1 MNMKLSFLRLCD
13 FVGFGDVSGSSPG
26 ENGSQGSA
34 EELGLVVCRHF
45 SAIDCCSGAI
55 VWDGSCSHSC

>member
-1 MNMKLSFLRLCD
+1 MGLSFLRLCE
-13 FVGFGDVSGSSPG
+13 FVGFGDASGGESGPG

-34 EELGLVVCRHF
+34 EELGLVVRGRF
-45 SAIDCCSGAI
+45 SAVDCCSGAI